1 MLVHVPTNMYN
12 LILVL
17 ATGVTTVG
25 TYADQNTCQSHLAQF
40 HRQNVTA
47 ACVQQQTPEQNLAQA
62 QAMMR
67 AFMRMMET
75 Q

>member
-1 MLVHVPTNMYN
+1 MYQ

-17 ATGVTTVG
+17 ATGVSTVG
-25 TYADQNTCQSHLAQF
+25 TYADLTTCQANLAQF

-47 ACVQQQTPEQNLAQA
+47 ACVQQPTPEQSMAQA
-62 QAMMR
+62 QAVMR
-67 AFMRMMET
+67 SFMRMMDT

>member
-1 MLVHVPTNMYN
+1 MYQ

-17 ATGVTTVG
+17 ATGVSTVG
-25 TYADQNTCQSHLAQF
+25 TYADLTTCQAHLTQF

-47 ACVQQQTPEQNLAQA
+47 ACVQQPTPEQSMAQA

-67 AFMRMMET
+67 AFMRMMDA

>member
-1 MLVHVPTNMYN
+1 MYQ

-17 ATGVTTVG
+17 ATGVSTVG
-25 TYADQNTCQSHLAQF
+25 TYTDLTTCQAHLAQF

-47 ACVQQQTPEQNLAQA
+47 ACVQQPTPEQSMAQA
-62 QAMMR
+62 QSVMR
-67 AFMRMMET
+67 SFMRMMDA

>member
-1 MLVHVPTNMYN
+1 VYQ

-17 ATGVTTVG
+17 ATGVSTVG
-25 TYADQNTCQSHLAQF
+25 TYADLTTCQAHLAQF

-47 ACVQQQTPEQNLAQA
+47 ACVQQPTPEQSMAQA
-62 QAMMR
+62 QSVMR
-67 AFMRMMET
+67 SFMRMMDA

>member
-1 MLVHVPTNMYN
+1 MYQ

-17 ATGVTTVG
+17 AQGVSTVG
-25 TYADQNTCQSHLAQF
+25 TYADLTTCQAHLAQF

-47 ACVQQQTPEQNLAQA
+47 ACVQQPTPEQNLAQA
-62 QAMMR
+62 QAMMKS
-67 AFMRMMET
+67 FMRMMDT

>member
-1 MLVHVPTNMYN
+1 VYQ

-17 ATGVTTVG
+17 ATGVSTVG
-25 TYADQNTCQSHLAQF
+25 TYADLNTCQANLAQF

-47 ACVQQQTPEQNLAQA
+47 ACVQQPTPEQSMAQA
-62 QAMMR
+62 QSVMR
-67 AFMRMMET
+67 SFMRIMEA